1 MATGIF
7 ISTGRKDALEAAALV
22 CAQNAAC
29 AHRYNQ
35 RMDEIRQFMIT
46 KSVPTSM
53 RRRMIAFFN
62 TLWSE
67 NAIYDEAEIISLLS
81 PSM

>member
-1 MATGIF
+1 MDLKHLHWSVLKMQPVRA
-7 ISTGRKDALEAAALV
+7 RV
-22 CAQNAAC
+22 CTY
-29 AHRYNQ
+29 RYNQ

-46 KSVPTSM
+46 KSVPTPM

>member
-1 MATGIF
+1 
-7 ISTGRKDALEAAALV
+7 
-22 CAQNAAC
+22 
-29 AHRYNQ
+29 
-35 RMDEIRQFMIT
+35 MDEIRQFMIT
-46 KSVPTSM
+46 KSVPTPM

-67 NAIYDEAEIISLLS
+67 NAIYDEAEIVSLLS

>member
-1 MATGIF
+1 
-7 ISTGRKDALEAAALV
+7 
-22 CAQNAAC
+22 
-29 AHRYNQ
+29 
-35 RMDEIRQFMIT
+35 MDEIRQFMT
-46 KSVPTSM
+46 RKSVPTPM

-62 TLWSE
+62 TLWCE